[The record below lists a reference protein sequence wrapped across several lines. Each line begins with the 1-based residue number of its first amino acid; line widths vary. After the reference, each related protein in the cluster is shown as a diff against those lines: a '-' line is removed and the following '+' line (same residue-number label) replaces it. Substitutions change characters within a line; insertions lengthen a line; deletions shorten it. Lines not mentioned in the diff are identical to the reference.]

1 MARDERNVQDE
12 LRALSVDLA
21 HNRIDRKGFLRRAG
35 ALGISS
41 TLASSVLLASEGA
54 VASEAAPRA
63 AQTLVYGPLGD
74 TANYDTITNGYDY
87 SSPPFSQI
95 YEGLTTYVPGKGWNA
110 SNLLASSLE
119 KSKDGRTYAFKLKSG
134 VEFHGGFGE
143 LTANDVKYTFERA
156 AGKQKVYPNAP
167 KSIVSYYG
175 GDMPGLVG
183 VKVTGKYA
191 GQIVFKEPFA
201 PFDRITLPYATSG
214 MIVSQKAIAKY
225 GAKAVKTP
233 IGTGPYEVASYTP
246 NQQMVMQKFGKY
258 SGLQDALGAK
268 YDFDEIRFVMTA
280 LNAAPKGQALT
291 VPLQSGS
298 VDFTPALS
306 SLDTKRLASNS
317 GFNVYAAAKPLDY
330 FYLALDVKNPK
341 LKDVRVRQAIAAAI
355 DVDQVIQ
362 ANRYPASTRLDALI
376 AKQMGV
382 GYWAGAP
389 RAKRDVA
396 KAKSLLKAAGVSKL
410 SINLATPSIANVLGD
425 PNAVMQVIQS
435 NLKDAGITVNIIETP
450 PDSYVAKAGFG
461 ELAWS
466 SFGGAPDPYYQFEW
480 FTCSQ
485 IGVWN
490 YASWCNPVYGRLE
503 NKLGTTSDPAAR
515 GRIAIQ
521 MQKLMQQGQGFLWMH
536 TGVLYAAGK
545 KNVGAVFD
553 TNGNPALQYFKAM

>member
-1 MARDERNVQDE
+1 MAGNEQAQRDE
-12 LRALSVDLA
+12 LRVLADDLA
-21 HNRIDRKGFLRRAG
+21 QSRIDRGGFLRRAS

-41 TLASSVLLASEGA
+41 ALASSALLATEAS
-54 VASEAAPRA
+54 VAAAASRA
-63 AQTLVYGPLGD
+63 SRTLVYGPLGD
-74 TANYDTITNGYDY
+74 TGNYDTITNGYDY

-110 SNLLASSLE
+110 SNLLATSIE
-119 KSKDGRTYAFKLKSG
+119 RSKDGRKYAFKLKSG

-143 LTANDVKYTFERA
+143 LTASDVKYTFERA
-156 AGKQKVYPNAP
+156 AGKQKVYPGAP

-175 GDMPGLVG
+175 GDMPKLAG
-183 VKVTGKYA
+183 VKVTGKYS
-191 GQIVFKEPFA
+191 GEIVFHDPFA
-201 PFDRITLPYATSG
+201 PFERITLPYATSG
-214 MIVSQKAIAKY
+214 MIVSEKAIAKA
-225 GAKAVKTP
+225 GSKVTRQP

-246 NQQMVMQKFGKY
+246 NQQMVLQKFSGY
-258 SGLQDALGAK
+258 SGLQDKLGAT
-268 YDFDEIRFVMTA
+268 YAFDEIKFVMTA

-291 VPLQSGS
+291 VPLQSGE

-317 GFNVYAAAKPLDY
+317 AFHVYAAPKPLDY
-330 FYLALDVKNPK
+330 FYLALDVKNEK
-341 LKDVRVRQAIAAAI
+341 LKDVRVRQAIAHAI

-362 ANRYPASTRLDALI
+362 ANRYPSETRLDALI
-376 AKQMGV
+376 SKQMGL

-389 RAKRDVA
+389 HATRDVA
-396 KAKSLLKAAGVSKL
+396 KAKSLLQAAGVSGLKL
-410 SINLATPSIANVLGD
+410 QLATPSIANVLGD

-490 YASWCNPVYGRLE
+490 YASWCNPAYGRLE
-503 NKLGTTSDPAAR
+503 DKLGTTSDPAAR

-521 MQKLMQQGQGFLWMH
+521 MQKVMQQGQGFVWVH
-536 TGVLYAAGK
+536 TGVLYAASK
-545 KNVGAVFD
+545 KGVSAVFD
-553 TNGNPALQYFKAM
+553 QNGNPALQYFKAV

>member
-1 MARDERNVQDE
+1 MARNEPDVQDK
-12 LRALSVDLA
+12 LRALSEDLA
-21 HNRIDRKGFLRRAG
+21 HHRIDRARFLQRAS
-35 ALGISS
+35 ALGLS
-41 TLASSVLLASEGA
+41 TALASSALLAYDAA
-54 VASEAAPRA
+54 VAEAAPKASR
-63 AQTLVYGPLGD
+63 TLVYGPLGD
-74 TANYDTITNGYDY
+74 TSNYDTITNGYDY

-110 SNLLASSLE
+110 SNLLATSIE
-119 KSKDGRTYAFKLKSG
+119 KSKDGRTYSFKLKSG

-143 LTANDVKYTFERA
+143 MTASDVKYTFERA
-156 AGKQKVYPNAP
+156 AGKQKVYPGAP
-167 KSIVSYYG
+167 KSVVSYYG
-175 GDMPGLVG
+175 GDMPKLAG
-183 VKVTGKYA
+183 VKVTGKYT
-191 GQIVFKEPFA
+191 GEIVFHEPFA

-214 MIVSQKAIAKY
+214 MIVSQKAIV
-225 GAKAVKTP
+225 KAGSKFAHTA

-246 NQQMVMQKFGKY
+246 NQQMVLQKFDRY
-258 SGLQDALGAK
+258 SGLQDKLGAK
-268 YDFDEIRFVMTA
+268 YAFDEIKFIMTA

-291 VPLQSGS
+291 VPLQSGE

-306 SLDTKRLASNS
+306 SLDTQRLSSNS
-317 GFNVYAAAKPLDY
+317 GFHVYAAPKPLDY
-330 FYLALDVKNPK
+330 FYLALDVKNTK

-362 ANRYPASTRLDALI
+362 ANRYPRSTRLNALI
-376 AKQMGV
+376 AKQMGI
-382 GYWAGAP
+382 GYWAGAAHP
-389 RAKRDVA
+389 PRDVA
-396 KAKSLLKAAGVSKL
+396 KAKSLLQAAGVSGL
-410 SINLATPSIANVLGD
+410 SLQLATPSIANVLGD

-490 YASWCNPVYGRLE
+490 YASWCNPAYGRLE
-503 NKLGTTSDPAAR
+503 DKLGTTSGPAAR

-521 MQKLMQQGQGFLWMH
+521 MQKLMQQGQAFIWMH

-545 KNVGAVFD
+545 KSVGAVFD
-553 TNGNPALQYFKAM
+553 QNGNPALQYFKAL